1 MFSIFRKNKSTNNSP
16 YFPITTDIHSHI
28 LPGIDDGSPN
38 LETSIRLIK
47 GLMETGVTRSVAS
60 PHIIS
65 DLFRNTPQTIR
76 QALTLLRNELK
87 NQGIDFPVSAA
98 AEYMMDA
105 SFFEMLQ
112 KKEPLLTIHNKIILT
127 EFSYATV
134 PHSPRQMSFA
144 ILTEGYTPILAHPE
158 RYPYYYHDYNM
169 YHELVNLGFKLQLNL
184 LSLTGYYGKDAVR
197 AAHYM
202 LKHNL
207 ISYLGTDMHHDRHL
221 EGLTEAFQKGSFKK
235 YLANKEWNRFD

>member
-1 MFSIFRKNKSTNNSP
+1 MFSLFNRNKSGNNPS

-38 LETSIRLIK
+38 LETSIQLIK
-47 GLMETGVTRSVAS
+47 GLMELGITRSVAT

-65 DLFRNTPQTIR
+65 DMFRNTPATINN
-76 QALTLLRNELK
+76 ALALLREELK
-87 NQGIDFPVSAA
+87 KQEINFPVSAA

-112 KKEPLLTIHNKIILT
+112 RREPLLTIQDKIILT
-127 EFSYATV
+127 EFSYATI
-134 PHSPRQMSFA
+134 PHSPQQMSFA
-144 ILTEGYTPILAHPE
+144 IITEGYTPILAHPE
-158 RYPYYYHDYNM
+158 RYPYYYRNYNM

-184 LSLTGYYGKDAVR
+184 LSLSGYYGSEAVK
-197 AAHYM
+197 AGLYM

-207 ISYLGTDMHHDRHL
+207 ISYLGTDLHHERHL
-221 EGLTEAFQKGSFKK
+221 DGLNRLTQKNTFQK
-235 YLANKEWNRFD
+235 YLSDKAWNAFT